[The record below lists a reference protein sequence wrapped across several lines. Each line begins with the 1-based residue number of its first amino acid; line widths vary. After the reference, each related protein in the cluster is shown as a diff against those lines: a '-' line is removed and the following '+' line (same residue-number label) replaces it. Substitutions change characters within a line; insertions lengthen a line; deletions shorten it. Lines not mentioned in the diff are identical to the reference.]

1 MKIHRLALFICHAHR
16 PSGCST
22 MCMLAT
28 AISRDSCENSS
39 LELDQPPSQDPRFR
53 CFTLE
58 LLGAAN
64 CFVEL
69 DGLG

>member
-1 MKIHRLALFICHAHR
+1 
-16 PSGCST
+16 
-22 MCMLAT
+22 MLAT

-53 CFTLE
+53 WFTFE
-58 LLGAAN
+58 LLAAN

-69 DGLG
+69 DRLG

>member
-1 MKIHRLALFICHAHR
+1 
-16 PSGCST
+16 
-22 MCMLAT
+22 MLAT
-28 AISRDSCENSS
+28 VISGNSCENSS

-53 CFTLE
+53 CFAFE

-69 DGLG
+69 CLSSHFHLTNDHQTLDDVSEAF

>member
-1 MKIHRLALFICHAHR
+1 
-16 PSGCST
+16 